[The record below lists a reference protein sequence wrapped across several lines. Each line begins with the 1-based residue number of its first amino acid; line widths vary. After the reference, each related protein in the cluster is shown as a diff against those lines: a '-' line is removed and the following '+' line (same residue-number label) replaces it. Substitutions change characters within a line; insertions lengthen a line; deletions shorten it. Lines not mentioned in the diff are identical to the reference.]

1 LTFGPGLFQ
10 DGMFSPQTVFVFL
23 VYEIA
28 RHIAIVIQQVIV
40 DISQEHCLLM
50 QQHVFIWYHPVIQS
64 PLLPEA
70 CSWIKLHAGK
80 IPVFF

>member
-1 LTFGPGLFQ
+1 MLENSLPLLGNTSAGANVL
-10 DGMFSPQTVFVFL
+10 
-23 VYEIA
+23 
-28 RHIAIVIQQVIV
+28 
-40 DISQEHCLLM
+40 SQGVSRGFHS
-50 QQHVFIWYHPVIQS
+50 VPVIQS